1 MPAQEG
7 EWEMN
12 YQLENPNTLFS
23 GAFSETLWETLIAL
37 GVCAGICISLIGLSA
52 HLSQAKAL
60 PPAVG
65 HSTAE
70 AASHEP

>member
-7 EWEMN
+7 EWKMN
-12 YQLENPNTLFS
+12 CQLENRNTLFS
-23 GAFSETLWETLIAL
+23 GAFNETLWETLIAL

-60 PPAVG
+60 SPAVG
-65 HSTAE
+65 HLKAE
-70 AASHEP
+70 AVSHEQ